1 MHLSTLWGVHLC
13 VVLISKVKVL
23 SVLGLF
29 LQLPGS
35 RYGML
40 SGPDRSNAVLLCGSF
55 MLFLYSFGYAFMR
68 VCLLMPCGHLLGKG

>member
-40 SGPDRSNAVLLCGSF
+40 SGPDHSNAVLLLWIFYVIS
-55 MLFLYSFGYAFMR
+55 
-68 VCLLMPCGHLLGKG
+68 V